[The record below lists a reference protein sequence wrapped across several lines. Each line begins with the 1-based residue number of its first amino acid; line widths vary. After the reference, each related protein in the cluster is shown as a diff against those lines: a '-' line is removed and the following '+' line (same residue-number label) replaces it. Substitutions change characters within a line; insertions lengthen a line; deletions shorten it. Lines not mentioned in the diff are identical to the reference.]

1 MDKILLNSKFAKLIM
16 SKLINRTIKKTYGV
30 EAKVSLGDISVQHED
45 GGCVQVNIGV
55 SASMKEEEL
64 SLLLDTIM

>member
-1 MDKILLNSKFAKLIM
+1 MDKILLNSRFAKMIM
-16 SKLINRTIKKTYGV
+16 SKLINRMIKKTYGV

-45 GGCVQVNIGV
+45 GGNVTVNIGV

-64 SLLLDTIM
+64 SLLLDTII